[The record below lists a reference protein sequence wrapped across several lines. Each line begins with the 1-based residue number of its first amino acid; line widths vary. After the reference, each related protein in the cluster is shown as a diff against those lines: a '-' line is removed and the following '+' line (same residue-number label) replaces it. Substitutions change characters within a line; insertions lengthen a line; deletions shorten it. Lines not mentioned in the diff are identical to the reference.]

1 MTASSE
7 QRRERRRR
15 GIVPLGW
22 AVLVSVAGYGVG
34 CADPALQL
42 AAQQAV
48 DRAAKAET
56 EAETLDPPRTDQLT
70 YRMPLKQAREALAA
84 GHDQEAQLM
93 ADKAYQAAVDVRD
106 RRLQAKNAVGIRMGE
121 VESLAQAAVQDPDP
135 LLDKEQLFREVEKRW
150 TLAKKRLAALDYEGS
165 LAAADEALGLLKRRG
180 QLFRKAIPIGGPGPE
195 DESVAT
201 PQPAETPAPPKPSP
215 ASSGSD
221 RGADEPSF
229 FDRLRKAAT
238 HSGGST
244 QSP

>member
-1 MTASSE
+1 MTRWSVL
-7 QRRERRRR
+7 
-15 GIVPLGW
+15 VPL
-22 AVLVSVAGYGVG
+22 AACAIG

-48 DRAAKAET
+48 DRAAKAES

-70 YRMPLKQAREALAA
+70 YRMPLKQAREELAA

-106 RRLQAKNAVGIRMGE
+106 RRLQAKNTVGIRMSE
-121 VESLAQAAVQDPDP
+121 LESLAQTAAQDPDP

-165 LAAADEALGLLKRRG
+165 LAAADDALGLLRRRG
-180 QLFRKAIPIGGPGPE
+180 QLFRKALPIGGPTPS
-195 DESVAT
+195 DESVA
-201 PQPAETPAPPKPSP
+201 APPPPEAPSSSP
-215 ASSGSD
+215 AAPSSSGSN
-221 RGADEPSF
+221 RAPDEPSF
-229 FDRLRKAAT
+229 LDRLRKAAT
-238 HSGGST
+238 HSGGSA